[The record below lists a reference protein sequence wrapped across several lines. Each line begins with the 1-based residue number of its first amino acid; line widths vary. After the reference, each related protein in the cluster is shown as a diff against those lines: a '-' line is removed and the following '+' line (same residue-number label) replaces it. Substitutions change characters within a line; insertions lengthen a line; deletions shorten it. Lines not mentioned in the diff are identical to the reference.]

1 MTKTCKRRSKP
12 FSCTLLAFTTPN
24 VFLLPPF
31 QSSDA
36 YSTIAPIYSLLFHV
50 YYRLVM
56 DSAGQ
61 ADFSKAVPAFGGLG
75 KTYWEAV
82 FSKGVLNVITFV
94 DWCCLLGVKNQ
105 GILNEL
111 IDHVESQRAVFHDEV
126 IGFFMEV
133 NGKLEDMAT
142 RLMDESESKANRS
155 EFVLFVR
162 DIVNCCSTFIQCV
175 PKVGS
180 FERIDL

>member
-1 MTKTCKRRSKP
+1 
-12 FSCTLLAFTTPN
+12 
-24 VFLLPPF
+24 
-31 QSSDA
+31 
-36 YSTIAPIYSLLFHV
+36 
-50 YYRLVM
+50 M

-180 FERIDL
+180 FEKIDL